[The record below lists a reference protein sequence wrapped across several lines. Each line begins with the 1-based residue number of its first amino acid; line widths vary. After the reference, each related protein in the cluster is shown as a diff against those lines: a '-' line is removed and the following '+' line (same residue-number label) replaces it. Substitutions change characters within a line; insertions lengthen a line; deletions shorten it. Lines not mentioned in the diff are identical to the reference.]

1 MQAEEATPPL
11 TQARLIQLLG
21 DLGYPMTQRRLTD
34 WVRRGLLPPMTR
46 SAHSRGGGRG
56 AVYYWPDRQVLL
68 RAVTVC
74 ESLSLRHRTDSAM
87 LLTWFCGFPYPIGP
101 MRRRWAAWQ
110 AEKLRRTAEYLF
122 GGEADNVTPS
132 DLAEPAAQEEFRS
145 RAGRRLGLRA
155 LTVLERARFDPGYR
169 PAESL
174 SDLDADAL
182 KKAVL
187 SGGQSDVGPLPLIT
201 AAHLG
206 QLLTAYQQSLAAG
219 TLPDRLHDLPED
231 ILLAARQDFELVA
244 SPLLA
249 LLLEA
254 LDSPRA
260 SFRHSAHTT
269 LSILPR
275 LGILLGESFVLADI
289 AARTHGLADALD
301 ETRRLIERFWATPG
315 IAEALH
321 QFRRDPALQ
330 DAVIQAFTRPRGD
343 EQATD
348 PGLGLWTLWASR
360 EELAPARAALKELGK
375 SISTIWQPHL
385 APLVKWLEGLGDASA
400 PALDASP
407 PTHSQ

>member
-1 MQAEEATPPL
+1 MQAEEASPPL

-34 WVRRGLLPPMTR
+34 WVRRGLLPPLTR
-46 SAHSRGGGRG
+46 SAHGRGRGRG

-68 RAVTVC
+68 TAVTVC

-87 LLTWFCGFPYPIGP
+87 LFTWFCGFPYPIGP
-101 MRRRWAAWQ
+101 MRHRWAAWQ
-110 AEKLRRTAEYLF
+110 AERLRRTAEYLF
-122 GGEADNVTPS
+122 GGEADHVAPA

-155 LTVLERARFDPGYR
+155 LTVLEHARFDSGHY

-174 SDLDADAL
+174 SDLDADAV
-182 KKAVL
+182 KKALL
-187 SGGQSDVGPLPLIT
+187 SFGPSDVDALPMVT
-201 AAHLG
+201 AAHVG
-206 QLLTAYQQSLAAG
+206 QLLAAYRQSFAAG
-219 TLPDRLHDLPED
+219 TLPDRLRRLPED
-231 ILLAARQDFELVA
+231 ILLAARQDFELLA
-244 SPLLA
+244 SPFLA

-260 SFRHSAHTT
+260 SFRYSAHAA
-269 LSILPR
+269 LSNLPR

-289 AARTHGLADALD
+289 AARTHGLADSLD

-343 EQATD
+343 EQQTD

-360 EELAPARAALKELGK
+360 EALAPARAAFNELGK

-385 APLVKWLEGLGDASA
+385 APLVKWLEGLGDASTSV
-400 PALDASP
+400 LGASP
-407 PTHSQ
+407 RTRSQ